1 MTTDR
6 PTFSVLGPLDVRLG
20 GRPVRL
26 GGTKPRMLL
35 ATLLLHANRV
45 VGASHLIEVLWPERR
60 PRSAVENLRTYV
72 SSLRA
77 ALAENAP
84 AAPAAADGGPAREPL
99 AGEPASRG
107 GGAVIRARQ
116 SGYVIDVSP
125 GDLDLLAFE
134 RLLAEG
140 GRARAE
146 GRAAEAADLLCR
158 ALSLWQGTP
167 LDDLPGSPLWEGR
180 LSPLAETRLTAA
192 EELLALRVSLGQYTA
207 AIGELR
213 VLLVEHP
220 FRESL
225 WRQLMLALHW
235 SGRQAEALRAYAT
248 VRDRLV
254 EELGVEPGAELRRT
268 HAAVLAG
275 VPSPAGEPSGGRVA
289 EVAGEP
295 SLWRL
300 PPDIPDFTGRT
311 ADVATLVDALAPD
324 RAAGPPAITVVVGPP
339 GVGKSALAVHCA
351 HAVRDGYPGGQ
362 LYLDLGGTTPAPA
375 GPADLLAEAL
385 RALGVA
391 EGALPAGVRERS
403 ALYRS
408 LLAGRSVLLVLDD
421 AAGAAQVRPL
431 LPGGGCSVLV
441 TSRRRITE
449 LPGTLQVELDV
460 LTPPESEELLGKIV
474 GVQRLE
480 RERDAAAAIARSCGH
495 LPLALRIAGARLVA
509 RPGWPLRLLERR
521 LEDEARRLSEL
532 RVGDLAVRA
541 SVERSYRLL
550 PEDAARAFRTLG
562 LLGPRSLPA
571 WVIDAAL
578 DRHHADEV
586 VDDLVDANL
595 LQLVGGDPAG
605 RPRYRLHDLIRCG
618 AREKA
623 YADPQGL
630 ALGRV
635 VGAWLAVAERAT
647 ARLPTTVFGLMS
659 PTATRWEP
667 ADATVGQIGAD
678 PLSWFDTER
687 EALVGTVRLAADAGM
702 ADSAWGL
709 AASLVPY
716 FDLRGHYDA
725 WRGTHEIALEA
736 VRAKG
741 DARGEA
747 ALLRGLGQVYLYQD
761 GYAEAAEMFHRSYQL
776 FRRLGD
782 GRGEA
787 IAICGLGAVDQIRGE
802 RLRALRRFRQAL
814 GMFLGMGDP
823 AGEAYARQAIG
834 KVCLE
839 SGDLAAAARWLDEAL
854 RLARAIGDRH
864 REGCVFNHFGRL
876 HDLAADFDRATSYQD
891 RALDI
896 FESLGD
902 CHCAA
907 YAMQSLGNRRAVRG
921 ERVRASAQLERS
933 RTIFRRLGDRSGE
946 ASATRMLGEL
956 HRAAGRADLARDY
969 LHQAFTLQ
977 RALTAPDAGP
987 AGDPAGQRAPVDV
1000 GTVGDAAGQRAAV
1013 DVGTVGDAAGQ
1024 WAAAV
1029 EMPTPPRVSPP

>member
-20 GRPVRL
+20 GRPVTL

-45 VGASHLIEVLWPERR
+45 VGTGHLVEVLWPDRR
-60 PRSAVENLRTYV
+60 PRSAVANLRTYV

-77 ALAENAP
+77 ALAEVPIA
-84 AAPAAADGGPAREPL
+84 
-99 AGEPASRG
+99 
-107 GGAVIRARQ
+107 GAVIRARQ
-116 SGYVIDVSP
+116 SGYMIELPAD
-125 GDLDLLAFE
+125 GLDLLTFE
-134 RLLAEG
+134 RLVE
-140 GRARAE
+140 E
-146 GRAAEAADLLCR
+146 GRRSGAQGRTAEAADLLCR
-158 ALSLWQGTP
+158 ALSLWQGAP
-167 LDDLPGSPLWEGR
+167 LADLPGSPLWEGR
-180 LSPLAETRLTAA
+180 LSPLVEARLTAA
-192 EELLALRVSLGQYTA
+192 EELLGMRVSLGQYTS
-207 AIGELR
+207 AISELR
-213 VLLVEHP
+213 GLLIEHP
-220 FRESL
+220 FREGL

-235 SGRQAEALRAYAT
+235 SGRQAEALGAYAT
-248 VRDRLV
+248 IRDRLV

-275 VPSPAGEPSGGRVA
+275 DPCPPLEPPPGAPSAQAPVEPSPALRPGEPT
-289 EVAGEP
+289 
-295 SLWRL
+295 LWRL
-300 PPDIPDFTGRT
+300 PPDIPDFTGRSD
-311 ADVATLVDALAPD
+311 DVAALASALAPE

-351 HAVRDGYPGGQ
+351 HAVRAGYPDGQ
-362 LYLDLGGTTPAPA
+362 LYLDLGGTSSAPA
-375 GPADLLAEAL
+375 DPADLLAEAL
-385 RALGVA
+385 RALGVT

-408 LLAGRSVLLVLDD
+408 LLSGRSVLLVLDD

-460 LTPPESEELLGKIV
+460 LAPREAGELLGKII
-474 GVQRLE
+474 GLERLE
-480 RERDAAAAIARSCGH
+480 REREAAAAIVRSCGH
-495 LPLALRIAGARLVA
+495 LPLAVRIAGARLVA
-509 RPGWPLRLLERR
+509 RPGWPLALLERR

-532 RVGDLAVRA
+532 RAGDLAVRA
-541 SVERSYRLL
+541 SVDRSYRLL
-550 PEDAARAFRTLG
+550 PEEAARAFRTLG
-562 LLGPRSLPA
+562 LLGPGSLPA
-571 WVIDAAL
+571 WVVDAAL
-578 DRHHADEV
+578 DRHRADDV

-595 LQLVGGDPAG
+595 LQPVGGDPAG
-605 RPRYRLHDLIRCG
+605 QLRYRLHDLIRCG

-623 YADPQGL
+623 YADPETP

-647 ARLPTTVFGLMS
+647 ALLPTTVFGLMS

-667 ADATVGQIGAD
+667 AESTVGQVGAD

-687 EALVGTVRLAADAGM
+687 EGLVGTVRLAADAGM

-725 WRGTHEIALEA
+725 WRSTHEIALEA

-741 DARGEA
+741 DVRGEA

-761 GYAEAAEMFHRSYQL
+761 GYAEAAGMFHRSYGL

-802 RLRALRRFRQAL
+802 RARALRRFRQAL
-814 GMFLGMGDP
+814 GMFIGMDDP

-839 SGDLAAAARWLDEAL
+839 SGDLDAAARWLDEAL
-854 RLARAIGDRH
+854 LLARAIGDRH

-876 HDLAADFDRATSYQD
+876 HDLAADFDRAMHFQD
-891 RALDI
+891 QALDI

-921 ERVRASAQLERS
+921 ERVHASAQLERS
-933 RTIFRRLGDRSGE
+933 RTIFQRLGDRSGE

-969 LHQAFTLQ
+969 LHQAVALQ
-977 RALTAPDAGP
+977 RELTAAG
-987 AGDPAGQRAPVDV
+987 GRAVP
-1000 GTVGDAAGQRAAV
+1000 GQRAA
-1013 DVGTVGDAAGQ
+1013 GMET
-1024 WAAAV
+1024 
-1029 EMPTPPRVSPP
+1029 PTPPRVPPP